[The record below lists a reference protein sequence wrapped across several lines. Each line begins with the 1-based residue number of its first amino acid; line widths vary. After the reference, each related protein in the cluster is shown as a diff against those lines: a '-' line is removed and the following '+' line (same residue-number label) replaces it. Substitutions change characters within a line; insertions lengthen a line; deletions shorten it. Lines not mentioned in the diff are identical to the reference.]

1 MPDDSTIP
9 DEAVCDCEADEVGTH
24 WKGCEHRPMELTK
37 GEFVTAC
44 EGGAAAA
51 IDTYRWCVEEEGM
64 TPEEAKRSAVDEAS
78 ESGACFAG
86 IGSCYG
92 GGCKH
97 A

>member
-1 MPDDSTIP
+1 
-9 DEAVCDCEADEVGTH
+9 
-24 WKGCEHRPMELTK
+24 MELTK

-44 EGGAAAA
+44 EGTAAAA

-64 TPEEAKRSAVDEAS
+64 TPEEAKESAVDEAS

-97 A
+97 E